1 MNEMDCLWLP
11 IVKTWRLNERMY
23 GNLTGL
29 SKKMIKQ
36 IYGNAQFQQWRRGY
50 DIQPPNVSPFSPIY
64 PGNDQRYVNYVTDI
78 PINFFETITRSL
90 AHGKLEIHRDFPKA
104 ESLKDCKFIYNVL
117 FIIFLYHFY
126 SLFFF
131 YLFLTFFFLIKGMD
145 RTIPYFQNTIVP
157 DALNK
162 GKNVLIASSE

>member
-36 IYGNAQFQQWRRGY
+36 IYGSDQFQQWRRGY
-50 DIQPPNVSPFSPIY
+50 DIQPPSISPFSQAY
-64 PGNDQRYVNYVTDI
+64 PGNDQRYVNYVKDI

-90 AHGKLEIHRDFPKA
+90 AHGKLELHRDFPKA
-104 ESLKDCKFIYNVL
+104 ESLKDC
-117 FIIFLYHFY
+117 
-126 SLFFF
+126 
-131 YLFLTFFFLIKGMD
+131 MD
-145 RTIPYFQNTIVP
+145 RTIPYFQDTIVP